1 MFAKIDPRE
10 ESKIAGLYLGW
21 VVPAEGQW
29 RPLMKTCKTI
39 NGYHSSHTRAYQR
52 LASHYKGMAYLLSLP
67 MVGGETITPEIPDV
81 FTTRMPRLR
90 PDTEREC
97 KFLGL
102 SYPSINHFAF
112 VARTGGTISGDPFD
126 ICPIMEPN
134 EQGDYQFYCLLRE
147 VNSEIRTKL
156 WQQPELAYTVVSEH
170 QTIVTAVDSYLGVLP
185 PYLSLLG
192 EEISDIK
199 LVNISDDFYLGDH
212 TLISVTSKV
221 NIYADPC
228 FAGAYEEATV

>member
-10 ESKIAGLYLGW
+10 ESKIAGLCLGW

-29 RPLMKTCKTI
+29 RPLMKTCRTI

-52 LASHYKGMAYLLSLP
+52 LASHYRGMAYLLSLP
-67 MVGGETITPEIPDV
+67 MVDGETITPEIPDV

-90 PDTEREC
+90 PDVERRC

-102 SYPSINHFAF
+102 SYPNIDRMAF
-112 VARTGGTISGDPFD
+112 VARTGGTITGDDFD

-134 EQGDYQFYCLLRE
+134 TQGEYQFYCLLYE
-147 VNSEIRTKL
+147 VDRDVRAQL
-156 WQQPELAYTVVSEH
+156 WNRPELRYAVVSE
-170 QTIVTAVDSYLGVLP
+170 QRTIVTAADRYLGLLP
-185 PYLSLLG
+185 PYFSLMG
-192 EEISDIK
+192 DKITEVR

-212 TLISVTSKV
+212 TLVSVTTKV
-221 NIYADPC
+221 NIYAHQC
-228 FAGAYEEATV
+228 FELAGERTTA

>member
-10 ESKIAGLYLGW
+10 ECKIAGLYLGW

-29 RPLMKTCKTI
+29 QPLLKTCKTI
-39 NGYHSSHTRAYQR
+39 NGYRSSHTRAYQR

-81 FTTRMPRLR
+81 FTTRMPCLR
-90 PDTEREC
+90 PDVERRC

-102 SYPSINHFAF
+102 SYPNIDRMAF
-112 VARTGGTISGDPFD
+112 VARTGGTITGDDFD

-134 EQGDYQFYCLLRE
+134 TQGEYQFYCLLYE
-147 VNSEIRTKL
+147 VDRDVRAQL
-156 WQQPELAYTVVSEH
+156 WNRPELRCAVVSE
-170 QTIVTAVDSYLGVLP
+170 QRTIVTAADRYLGLLP
-185 PYLSLLG
+185 PYFSLMG
-192 EEISDIK
+192 DKITEVK

-212 TLISVTSKV
+212 TLVSVTTKV
-221 NIYADPC
+221 NIYAHQC
-228 FAGAYEEATV
+228 FELAGERTTV